1 MITLTLTLTMLLALQ
16 QAPPPLLQQALKLEP
31 GVRLLDPAKD
41 LREYTRGDLEKFGY
55 WPPWIVEDF
64 DGDMRPDI
72 AAVVVAVKPS
82 GRAEF
87 GVIAL
92 HSGNP
97 KQIEWVIPLDADP
110 INGVTKGPAANAL
123 VPLFCVECD
132 SNTWFRWSGE
142 EYEPELYAVGE
153 KVDVGN
159 ETQADL
165 TLFSA
170 ANLASKPVTTVP
182 HCSTVVIQKVG
193 GTADQRW
200 YFVETPD
207 GQRGWVPASATSAD
221 LCVG

>member
-1 MITLTLTLTMLLALQ
+1 
-16 QAPPPLLQQALKLEP
+16 
-31 GVRLLDPAKD
+31 
-41 LREYTRGDLEKFGY
+41 
-55 WPPWIVEDF
+55 
-64 DGDMRPDI
+64 MRPDV

-82 GRAEF
+82 GRTEF
-87 GVIAL
+87 GVIAF

-142 EYEPELYAVGE
+142 EYEAELYAVGE

-182 HCSTVVIQKVG
+182 HCSTVIVQKVG

-207 GQRGWVPASATSAD
+207 GQRGWVPASATSAN

>member
-1 MITLTLTLTMLLALQ
+1 
-16 QAPPPLLQQALKLEP
+16 
-31 GVRLLDPAKD
+31 
-41 LREYTRGDLEKFGY
+41 
-55 WPPWIVEDF
+55 
-64 DGDMRPDI
+64 MRQ
-72 AAVVVAVKPS
+72 S
-82 GRAEF
+82 E
-87 GVIAL
+87 
-92 HSGNP
+92 H
-97 KQIEWVIPLDADP
+97 IEWVVPLDVDP
-110 INGVTKGPAANAL
+110 INGVTIGSAPDVV
-123 VPLFCVECD
+123 VPLFCADCE
-132 SNTWFRWSGE
+132 SNIWLRWSGE
-142 EYEPELYAVGE
+142 EYEAELYAVGE

-182 HCSTVVIQKVG
+182 HCSTVIIQKVG

>member
-1 MITLTLTLTMLLALQ
+1 M
-16 QAPPPLLQQALKLEP
+16 
-31 GVRLLDPAKD
+31 
-41 LREYTRGDLEKFGY
+41 
-55 WPPWIVEDF
+55 
-64 DGDMRPDI
+64 
-72 AAVVVAVKPS
+72 
-82 GRAEF
+82 
-87 GVIAL
+87 
-92 HSGNP
+92 
-97 KQIEWVIPLDADP
+97 
-110 INGVTKGPAANAL
+110 
-123 VPLFCVECD
+123 PLFCVECD

-142 EYEPELYAVGE
+142 EYEAELYAVGE

-182 HCSTVVIQKVG
+182 HCSTVIIQKVG